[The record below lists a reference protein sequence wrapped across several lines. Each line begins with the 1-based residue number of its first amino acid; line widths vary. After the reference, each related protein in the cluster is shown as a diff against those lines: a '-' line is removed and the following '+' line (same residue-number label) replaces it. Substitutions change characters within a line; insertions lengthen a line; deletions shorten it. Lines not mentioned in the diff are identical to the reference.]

1 LPSVSFL
8 QGAIAAQKYRARLL
22 SHILPRNLSTMTT
35 KSRWCVANRLL
46 KNSSG
51 LPFQEAAGDEKFR
64 KLVIVRSR
72 FLAAFGMARFES
84 IFRQPAKA
92 SHRNSRASQ
101 IKSLSRSFL
110 LAFLFLTVARLAAA
124 AGEPSPLG
132 LEYHLY
138 LLRPSTHLIQVEIH
152 VENVRQPSL
161 DFVMPAWAPG
171 RYAIYNF
178 AKNVEQFEATGTR
191 GQPLSWTNTDKETW
205 RVDTQNAGGALTV
218 RYSVFANDLTGSFAQ
233 FDPLHANING
243 GAVYM
248 YVSGHK
254 RDPITLMVETPT
266 AWGQGTKVFSG
277 FSLSTSQRT
286 FHAPNYDRLIDTPME
301 ISTHDE
307 ATEFNDHGKVFRVV
321 VHAYGEGT
329 ESASRWTKELADG
342 LRKIVHSEMSMMPAP
357 DFQAYT
363 FLFHVTPFIT
373 QGDGMEHLN
382 STEIILRGE
391 TGGETLSQALEVAAH
406 EFFHLWNVKRLRPA
420 GLGPFDYTQEVYTR
434 SLWFAEGVTQYY
446 SYIHLLRSGVWSR
459 EEFLSHLADEIREYQ
474 REPGRRMMS
483 AESSSFHAWFYDRA
497 PQMQQTDFVNST
509 ISYYNKGAILG
520 MLMDLEIRARTGGRK
535 SLDDLM
541 RAMFSR
547 FYDAP
552 ASTYYLPGRGYTEDD
567 ILRALDSVT
576 GSDFTDFFRRYI
588 QGTAPLPYDQD
599 LAAVALR
606 LDVSTDPGAPP
617 SLGVLT
623 QPADTGV
630 LILAVRPGGAADRAG
645 LSRGDVLI
653 SVDNLSLATQ
663 PLQERLRMYPPGAS
677 VPFMVERYGERQ
689 RIVVKL
695 DPPMPDRYR
704 LAEIPN
710 PTAQQIH
717 LRDEWLRQRAGN

>member
-1 LPSVSFL
+1 M
-8 QGAIAAQKYRARLL
+8 IR
-22 SHILPRNLSTMTT
+22 
-35 KSRWCVANRLL
+35 KSRLCV
-46 KNSSG
+46 
-51 LPFQEAAGDEKFR
+51 FQIHRRALG
-64 KLVIVRSR
+64 
-72 FLAAFGMARFES
+72 AF
-84 IFRQPAKA
+84 
-92 SHRNSRASQ
+92 Q
-101 IKSLSRSFL
+101 IKWGPQSCL
-110 LAFLFLTVARLAAA
+110 LVAIFVALARLAAA
-124 AGEPSPLG
+124 ASEPSPLG
-132 LEYHLY
+132 LEYHLR

-178 AKNVEQFEATGTR
+178 AKNVQQFDVVGAQ
-191 GQPLSWTNTDKETW
+191 GQPLSWTNTDKQTW
-205 RVDTQNAGGALTV
+205 RVDAQNAGGALTAH
-218 RYSVFANDLTGSFAQ
+218 YFVFANDLTGSFAQ
-233 FDPLHANING
+233 FDPFHANING

-248 YVSGHK
+248 YVAGHK
-254 RDPITLMVETPT
+254 RDPITLRVETPT
-266 AWGQGTKVFSG
+266 AWGQGTKIFSG

-329 ESASRWTKELADG
+329 ESASQWTKELADG

-373 QGDGMEHLN
+373 QGDGMEHLD
-382 STEIILRGE
+382 STEIILRDE
-391 TGGETLSQALEVAAH
+391 TGSEALSQALEVAAH

-420 GLGPFDYTQEVYTR
+420 GLGPFDYTHEVYTR

-446 SYIHLLRSGVWSR
+446 SYVHLLRSGVWSR
-459 EEFLSHLADEIREYQ
+459 EDFLDRLGDEIRDYQ
-474 REPGRRMMS
+474 REPGRAMMS

-497 PQMQQTDFVNST
+497 PQMQQTNFVNST

-520 MLMDLEIRARTGGRK
+520 MLMDLEIRARTEGRK
-535 SLDDLM
+535 SLDDVM
-541 RAMFSR
+541 RAMFNR

-552 ASTYYLPGRGYTEDD
+552 AATYYLPGRGYTEDD
-567 ILRALDSVT
+567 ILNALDSIA
-576 GSDFTDFFRRYI
+576 GSDFTDFFRRCV
-588 QGTAPLPYDQD
+588 QGTAPLPYDQA
-599 LAAVALR
+599 LAAVGFR
-606 LDVSTDPGAPP
+606 LDVSTDPGTPP
-617 SLGVLT
+617 SLGALT

-630 LILAVRPGGAADRAG
+630 RILAVRPGGAADRAG

-663 PLQERLRMYPPGAS
+663 PLRERLRMYPPGAS
-677 VPFMVERYGERQ
+677 VPFMVERYGERE
-689 RIVVKL
+689 RILVKL
-695 DPPMPDRYR
+695 DPPTPDRYTITE
-704 LAEIPN
+704 LPN
-710 PTAQQIH
+710 ATPQQIQ
-717 LRDEWLRQRAGN
+717 LRNEWLRQGAGK